1 MSNYC
6 DHLLKHYDY
15 LNSVIHVCIG
25 LEENISSTAKE
36 QPEEKTIDGVT
47 TDGMTTTT
55 KGDDQP
61 SCLITS
67 SSSFY
72 LLNNTECNCNNISSR

>member
-47 TDGMTTTT
+47 TDGMTTTI

-67 SSSFY
+67 SSS
-72 LLNNTECNCNNISSR
+72 S